1 MYIPSKNFE
10 TPQDQEIF
18 CPLTGESYVYM
29 ETESLSALDSK
40 MLDGALEILPQRF
53 SQQAIIIRK
62 PDGNISVSV
71 RNPREN

>member
-29 ETESLSALDSK
+29 ECDSLSAIEERYH
-40 MLDGALEILPQRF
+40 DGALEVLPQRF

-71 RNPREN
+71 RNPRE

>member
-1 MYIPSKNFE
+1 MYIPSKNVE

-29 ETESLSALDSK
+29 ECDSLSAIEERYH
-40 MLDGALEILPQRF
+40 DGALEVLPQRF

-71 RNPREN
+71 RNPRE

>member
-29 ETESLSALDSK
+29 ECDSLSAIDSRYH
-40 MLDGALEILPQRF
+40 DGALEVLPQRF
-53 SQQAIIIRK
+53 YQQAIIMRR

-71 RNPREN
+71 RNPKQE